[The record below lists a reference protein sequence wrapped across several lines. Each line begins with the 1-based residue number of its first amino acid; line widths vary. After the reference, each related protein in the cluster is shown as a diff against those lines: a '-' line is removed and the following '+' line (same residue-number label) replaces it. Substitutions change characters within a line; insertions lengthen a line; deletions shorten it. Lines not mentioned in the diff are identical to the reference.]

1 MSEKTKI
8 NTRKA
13 ILIRSNLIFLGVA
26 IIGVYLLVSIFK
38 LQNGFDKEY
47 STDLK
52 NKNTRIT
59 NVEGIRGNIY
69 AGDGSLLATSVPTY
83 DLIWD
88 ANVEAL
94 TDKEFKSAIDS
105 LAMLF
110 GRNFPQKSE
119 REWRQK
125 FNTLRVSKNHYYKV
139 VADLNFDKVKA
150 MKKWPLLRKSKF
162 KGGFWFIEKGRRMY
176 FMGELARRA
185 IGYTKNGVSIGL
197 EGAFDSL
204 LRGKSTQIMEQRM
217 PGNIWRPVRVGEG
230 ETAENGKD
238 IVTTLD
244 VDFQDITQFA
254 LNNALI
260 QYQADH
266 GCAIVMEVNTGA
278 IKAIA
283 NLKRS
288 ADGLY
293 YEKMNYAV
301 DQFSEPGSTFKLI
314 SVMALLEDKK
324 ALPTDSVP
332 TKRGRIKYYDKEF
345 TDGAEHGEP
354 PAFYTLQESFEIS
367 SNVGISQFVFNA
379 YKENPKKFV
388 NHVLDLGL
396 NIKPN
401 FDIPSSNKP
410 VILDPSSSGWSGVAL
425 PSMSIGYSSK
435 ISPLQTLMVYNA
447 IANKGKMMKPY
458 MVKEIRQDGQTLE
471 VIKPQVLKDEICS
484 NKTLGQLQE
493 MLKGVVSRGTAEQ
506 AFDGCPYTV
515 AGKTGTARI
524 SNEGQRGYSNKHMAS
539 FVGYFPAENPQYSII
554 VVINEPKG
562 AIYGGVVAAPVFRE
576 IANKIYSS
584 HIRLQ
589 PEAIKP
595 FETKSVPKVANGEI
609 QSTKYIL
616 NELGISSQT
625 EGGQTSGYV
634 KASSKT
640 KNIEFNPLNI
650 KAGVVPDFRGMGIR
664 DAQYLAGQL
673 NIRISFTGFGRVS
686 KQNITPGTRFSQS
699 INVNLELKP

>member
-1 MSEKTKI
+1 MSEKTKV

-26 IIGVYLLVSIFK
+26 IVGAYLLVSIFN

-47 STDLK
+47 STTLK

-59 NVEGIRGNIY
+59 NIEGIRGNIY

-83 DLIWD
+83 DLMWD
-88 ANVEAL
+88 ANVDAL
-94 TDKEFKSAIDS
+94 SDKEFKQSIDS

-110 GRNFPQKSE
+110 SRFFPQKTE
-119 REWRQK
+119 QDWRKK
-125 FNTLRVSKNHYYKV
+125 FNTLRVSKNHYYKL
-139 VADLNFDKVKA
+139 ASDLNFDRVKA
-150 MKKWPLLRKSKF
+150 MKKWPLIRKSKF
-162 KGGFWFIEKGRRMY
+162 KGGFWFVEKGRRMY

-217 PGNIWRPVRVGEG
+217 PGNIWRPIRIGEG

-254 LNNALI
+254 LNNALN
-260 QYQADH
+260 QFQADH
-266 GCAIVMEVNTGA
+266 GCVIVMEVNTGA

-288 ADGLY
+288 NDGQY
-293 YEKMNYAV
+293 YEKLNYAV

-324 ALPTDSVP
+324 VSPSDSVP
-332 TKRGRIKYYDKEF
+332 TKKGKIKYFDKEF
-345 TDGAEHGEP
+345 TDGSEHGNP
-354 PAFYTLQESFEIS
+354 PPYYTLQQSFEKS

-379 YKENPKKFV
+379 YQNNPQKFV

-410 VILDPSSSGWSGVAL
+410 VILDPDGSNWSGVTL

-484 NKTLGQLQE
+484 DRTLGQLQE
-493 MLKGVVSRGTAEQ
+493 MLSGVVTRGTAKQ
-506 AFDGCPYTV
+506 AFEGCLYTV

-524 SNEGQRGYSNKHMAS
+524 SNEGQRGYTNKHMSS

-562 AIYGGVVAAPVFRE
+562 AIYGGIVAAPVFRE

-584 HIRLQ
+584 HIQLQ

-595 FETKSVPKVANGEI
+595 LETKSVPKVANGDI
-609 QSTKYIL
+609 KPTKAIL
-616 NELGISSQT
+616 NELGISSQVI
-625 EGGQTSGYV
+625 GAQKSGYV
-634 KASSKT
+634 KAQSKT
-640 KNIEFNPLNI
+640 KNIEFSDLSVKP
-650 KAGVVPDFRGMGIR
+650 GVVPDFRGMGIR
-664 DAQYLAGQL
+664 DAQSIASKL
-673 NIRISFTGFGRVS
+673 NIRIGFSGFGRVVE
-686 KQNITPGTRFSQS
+686 QNISPGTRFYQS
-699 INVNLELKP
+699 INVNLELRP